1 MADIRDQIEALLGRQ
16 ETAIRQAVRRFLLTV
31 RSPAAMEQI
40 LAELERGDTE
50 AALRIVDSHINRM
63 GDDIAQVLT
72 NVGRDTMRELSGLLP
87 EVALAISFDPT
98 FPRAAELMRENRL
111 RFIREFT
118 AQQRDV
124 TRTALARALDEGLGP
139 QAMVRELRDT
149 IGLTF
154 AQDSWV
160 RNYQSELMGRDSRAL
175 NRVLR
180 DRRFDPTVERAIEL
194 DRPLTA
200 NQIDK
205 MVERYRSRFRDMRVE
220 TIARTEAITATSL
233 AREESVRQMME
244 QTGIE
249 PGRVTR
255 IWHAHRDSRTR
266 DWHASMDRQERGL
279 EEPFTDGLGN
289 SLMYPGDRSAPPET
303 VINCR
308 CTLIMDIA
316 PPA

>member
-1 MADIRDQIEALLGRQ
+1 
-16 ETAIRQAVRRFLLTV
+16 
-31 RSPAAMEQI
+31 MEQI